1 MSWENE
7 SKTPYTMKTSLPL
20 EKILYLFVP
29 IFFETGIAAAQFA
42 EMNFENPV
50 LESGTF
56 GADGSAYRFSNISN
70 GLDAVITITGRSDA
84 SVVLSNMDTTGSI
97 GYDKAFQPVLGIPGT
112 APANTTWWMDFNM
125 SLYQA
130 GTMVP
135 VMPMQFYATGLDID
149 GDGVSINEWSEMYKI
164 EKIDSALV
172 NSLTFKQLSPYFQGY
187 DYRVEGIIA
196 NSPGI
201 DTSAKNVMAKFK
213 YSNKQSINFR
223 IGATTAG
230 STSTAAMRLNS
241 IWFQDLYIGSTL
253 PLKLISFTAE
263 IENNVVGLKWI
274 TASEENLK
282 QFVIEKSYDNK
293 NFSEVDQLPP
303 HGDPGAKNN
312 YTFLDKLT
320 ENFPSTVYYRLH
332 SIDMNGKGEYSEI
345 RVVTRQKNSELN
357 ISAYPNP
364 VVNNLLVTLPSS
376 WQKKDVRFEL
386 LTVNGQVAK
395 IFNTRNTGQTEI
407 LNVNNIAAGSY
418 FLNAS
423 CNGRTVKGKV
433 IKN

>member
-1 MSWENE
+1 
-7 SKTPYTMKTSLPL
+7 MKTSLPGKKTL
-20 EKILYLFVP
+20 HLFFLAIV
-29 IFFETGIAAAQFA
+29 INCSAYAQFA
-42 EMNFENPV
+42 EMVFQNPV

-56 GADGSAYRFSNISN
+56 GADGSTYRFSNIAN
-70 GLDAVITITGRSDA
+70 GLDAVVTITGRSDA

-130 GTMVP
+130 GTMTP

-149 GDGVSINEWSEMYKI
+149 GDGASINEWTEMYKI
-164 EKIDSALV
+164 ETIDSALV
-172 NSLTFKQLSPYFQGY
+172 NSLTFKKLSNYFQGY
-187 DYRVEGIIA
+187 DYRIEGIIA

-230 STSTAAMRLNS
+230 STSAAAMRLNS

-253 PLKLISFTAE
+253 PVELISFTAA
-263 IENNVVGLKWI
+263 IENNVVGLTWT

-282 QFVIEKSYDNK
+282 KFVIERSYDNK
-293 NFSEVDQLPP
+293 NFSEVEAVLP
-303 HGDPGAKNN
+303 HGHPSDKNN
-312 YTFLDKLT
+312 YTFFDKLA
-320 ENFPSTVYYRLH
+320 ENSPTTVYYRLH
-332 SIDMNGKGEYSEI
+332 SVDVNGKGEYSEI
-345 RVVTRQKNSELN
+345 RIVTMQKNSVLN

-364 VVNNLLVTLPSS
+364 VMNSLLVTIPSA
-376 WQKKDVRFEL
+376 WQSKKVIFEL
-386 LTVNGQVAK
+386 LSVNGQVAK
-395 IFNTRNTGQTEI
+395 IFNAANTSQTAI
-407 LNVNNIAAGSY
+407 LDLTNIVPGSY
-418 FLNAS
+418 FLKAS
-423 CNGRTVKGKV
+423 CSGEIVGGKI

>member
-1 MSWENE
+1 
-7 SKTPYTMKTSLPL
+7 MKTSLPGKKTL
-20 EKILYLFVP
+20 HLLFVA
-29 IFFETGIAAAQFA
+29 IFINCSAHAQFA
-42 EMNFENPV
+42 QMVFQNPV

-56 GADGSAYRFSNISN
+56 GADGSTYRFSNIAD
-70 GLDAVITITGRSDA
+70 GLDAVITITSRSDA
-84 SVVLSNMDTTGSI
+84 SVALSNMDTTGSI
-97 GYDKAFQPVLGIPGT
+97 GYDNAFQPVLGIPGT

-130 GTMVP
+130 GTMIP

-149 GDGVSINEWSEMYKI
+149 GDGLTINEWTEMYKI

-172 NSLTFKQLSPYFQGY
+172 NSLTFKKLSSYFQGY
-187 DYRVEGIIA
+187 DYRIEGIIA

-223 IGATTAG
+223 IGASTAG

-241 IWFQDLYIGSTL
+241 IWFSDLYIGTTM

-263 IENNVVGLKWI
+263 VENNVVGLKWT

-282 QFVIEKSYDNK
+282 KFVIERSYDNK
-293 NFSEVDQLPP
+293 NFSEVNAVLPHDHP
-303 HGDPGAKNN
+303 ADKNN
-312 YTFLDKLT
+312 YTILDKLP
-320 ENFPSTVYYRLH
+320 ENSPTTIYYRLH
-332 SIDMNGKGEYSEI
+332 SIDMNGKGEYSD
-345 RVVTRQKNSELN
+345 TRIITMQKNSSLN

-364 VVNNLLVTLPSS
+364 VVNNLLVTIPPA
-376 WQKKDVRFEL
+376 WQTKNVMFEL
-386 LTVNGQVAK
+386 FTVNGQVAK
-395 IFNTRNTGQTEI
+395 IFNTTNTGQTEI
-407 LNVNNIAAGSY
+407 LNVNNIAPGSY

-423 CNGRTVKGKV
+423 CDGKIIRGKI

>member
-1 MSWENE
+1 
-7 SKTPYTMKTSLPL
+7 MKTSLPCKKTL
-20 EKILYLFVP
+20 HLLFLAIV
-29 IFFETGIAAAQFA
+29 INCSAYAQFA
-42 EMNFENPV
+42 EMVFQNPA

-56 GADGSAYRFSNISN
+56 GADGSTYRFSNIAK
-70 GLDAVITITGRSDA
+70 GLDAVITIKSRSDA

-97 GYDKAFQPVLGIPGT
+97 GYDNAFQPVLGIPGT

-130 GTMVP
+130 GTMIP

-149 GDGVSINEWSEMYKI
+149 GDGQTINEWSEMYKI

-172 NSLTFKQLSPYFQGY
+172 NSLTFKQIAPYFQGY
-187 DYRVEGIIA
+187 DYRIEGIIA

-223 IGATTAG
+223 IGASTAG
-230 STSTAAMRLNS
+230 STSSAAMRLNS
-241 IWFQDLYIGSTL
+241 IWFSDLYIGTTL

-282 QFVIEKSYDNK
+282 KFVIERSYDNK
-293 NFSEVDQLPP
+293 NFSEVDAVLPYGHP
-303 HGDPGAKNN
+303 ADKNN
-312 YTFLDKLT
+312 YIFLDKLS
-320 ENFPSTVYYRLH
+320 ENSPTTVYYRLH
-332 SIDMNGKGEYSEI
+332 SIDINGKGEYSETRI
-345 RVVTRQKNSELN
+345 ITRQKISELN

-364 VVNNLLVTLPSS
+364 VMNNLLVTIPSA
-376 WQKKDVRFEL
+376 WQKKNVMFEL
-386 LTVNGQVAK
+386 LSVNGQLAK
-395 IFNTRNTGQTEI
+395 IFNTTNTGQTEV
-407 LNVNNIAAGSY
+407 LNVNNIAPGPY

-423 CNGRTVKGKV
+423 CDGKIV
-433 IKN
+433 RGKIIKN

>member
-1 MSWENE
+1 MNTALPC
-7 SKTPYTMKTSLPL
+7 KTLHL
-20 EKILYLFVP
+20 LFLA
-29 IFFETGIAAAQFA
+29 IFFNCSAYAQFA
-42 EMNFENPV
+42 EMVFQNPV

-56 GADGSAYRFSNISN
+56 GADGSTYRFSNISN
-70 GLDAVITITGRSDA
+70 GLDAVITITSRSDA

-97 GYDKAFQPVLGIPGT
+97 GYDNAFQPVLGIPGT

-130 GTMVP
+130 GTTIP

-149 GDGVSINEWSEMYKI
+149 GDGLTINEWTEMYKI

-172 NSLTFKQLSPYFQGY
+172 NSLTFKKLSSYFQGY
-187 DYRVEGIIA
+187 DYRIEGIIA
-196 NSPGI
+196 NSAGI

-223 IGATTAG
+223 IGASTAG

-241 IWFQDLYIGSTL
+241 IWFSDLYIGTTM
-253 PLKLISFTAE
+253 PLKLISFSAE
-263 IENNVVGLKWI
+263 IENNLVGLKWT

-282 QFVIEKSYDNK
+282 KFVIERSYDNK
-293 NFSEVDQLPP
+293 NFSEVDAVFP
-303 HGDPGAKNN
+303 HGHPADKNN
-312 YTFLDKLT
+312 YTFLDKLS
-320 ENFPSTVYYRLH
+320 ENSPATVYYRLH
-332 SIDMNGKGEYSEI
+332 SIDMNGKGEYSD
-345 RVVTRQKNSELN
+345 TRIITMQKNSSLN

-364 VVNNLLVTLPSS
+364 VMNNLLVTIPSA
-376 WQKKDVRFEL
+376 WQKKNVMFEL
-386 LTVNGQVAK
+386 LTINGQVAK
-395 IFNTRNTGQTEI
+395 IFNTTNTGQTEI
-407 LNVNNIAAGSY
+407 LNVNNIAPGSY

-423 CNGRTVKGKV
+423 CDGKNIRGKI

>member
-1 MSWENE
+1 
-7 SKTPYTMKTSLPL
+7 MKTSLPGKKTL
-20 EKILYLFVP
+20 HLLFLA
-29 IFFETGIAAAQFA
+29 IAINCSAYAQFS
-42 EMNFENPV
+42 EMVFQNPA

-56 GADGSAYRFSNISN
+56 GADGSTYRFSNIAI
-70 GLDAVITITGRSDA
+70 GLDAVITIKSRSDA

-97 GYDKAFQPVLGIPGT
+97 GYDNAFQPVLGIPGT

-130 GTMVP
+130 GTMIP

-149 GDGVSINEWSEMYKI
+149 GDGQTINEWSEMYKI

-172 NSLTFKQLSPYFQGY
+172 NSLTFKQIAPYFQGY
-187 DYRVEGIIA
+187 DYRIEGIIA

-223 IGATTAG
+223 IGASTAG
-230 STSTAAMRLNS
+230 STSSAAMRLNS
-241 IWFQDLYIGSTL
+241 IWFSDMYIGTTL

-282 QFVIEKSYDNK
+282 KFVIERSYDNK
-293 NFSEVDQLPP
+293 NFSEVDAVLPYGHP
-303 HGDPGAKNN
+303 ADKNN
-312 YTFLDKLT
+312 YTFLDKLS
-320 ENFPSTVYYRLH
+320 ENSPTTVYYRLH
-332 SIDMNGKGEYSEI
+332 SIDINGKGEYSETRI
-345 RVVTRQKNSELN
+345 ITRQKNSELN

-364 VVNNLLVTLPSS
+364 VMNNLLVTIPSA
-376 WQKKDVRFEL
+376 WQKKNVMFEL
-386 LTVNGQVAK
+386 LTVNGQLAK
-395 IFNTRNTGQTEI
+395 IFNTTNTGQTEV
-407 LNVNNIAAGSY
+407 LNVNNIAPGSY

-423 CNGRTVKGKV
+423 CDGKIV
-433 IKN
+433 RGKIIKN

>member
-1 MSWENE
+1 
-7 SKTPYTMKTSLPL
+7 MKTSLPL

-70 GLDAVITITGRSDA
+70 GLDAVITIKGRSDA

-97 GYDKAFQPVLGIPGT
+97 GYDNAFQPVLGIPGT

-135 VMPMQFYATGLDID
+135 IMPMQFYATGLDID
-149 GDGVSINEWSEMYKI
+149 GDGLTISEWTEMYKI

-223 IGATTAG
+223 IGATTAR

-241 IWFQDLYIGSTL
+241 IWFQDLYIGGVL
-253 PLKLISFTAE
+253 PLKVISFTAE
-263 IENNVVGLKWI
+263 IENNMVGLKWS

-282 QFVIEKSYDNK
+282 KFVIERSYDNR
-293 NFSEVDQLPP
+293 NFSEVDAVLP
-303 HGDPGAKNN
+303 HGQPADKNN

-320 ENFPSTVYYRLH
+320 ENFPAIVYYRLH

-345 RVVTRQKNSELN
+345 RIVTRQKNSELS

-364 VVNNLLVTLPSS
+364 VANSLLVTIPTS
-376 WQKKDVRFEL
+376 WQKKNVKFQL
-386 LTVNGQVAK
+386 LTANGQVTKMLQAT
-395 IFNTRNTGQTEI
+395 NSNQTEVFDMNSI
-407 LNVNNIAAGSY
+407 PPG
-418 FLNAS
+418 
-423 CNGRTVKGKV
+423 
-433 IKN
+433 

>member
-1 MSWENE
+1 
-7 SKTPYTMKTSLPL
+7 MKTSLPGK
-20 EKILYLFVP
+20 KILHLFFLA
-29 IFFETGIAAAQFA
+29 IFINCSAYAQFA
-42 EMNFENPV
+42 EMVFQNPV

-56 GADGSAYRFSNISN
+56 GADGSTYRFSSIAV
-70 GLDAVITITGRSDA
+70 GLDAVITITGRSGS
-84 SVVLSNMDTTGSI
+84 SVVLSSMDTTGSI

-130 GTMVP
+130 GTMIP

-149 GDGVSINEWSEMYKI
+149 GDDVTINEWAEMYKI

-187 DYRVEGIIA
+187 DYRIEGIIT
-196 NSPGI
+196 NSPDI
-201 DTSAKNVMAKFK
+201 DTSAKNVMAKYK

-230 STSTAAMRLNS
+230 STSAAAMRLNS
-241 IWFQDLYIGSTL
+241 IWFSDLYIGDVL
-253 PLKLISFTAE
+253 PLKLISFNAE
-263 IENNVVGLKWI
+263 VENDVVALKWI

-282 QFVIEKSYDNK
+282 KFVIERSYDNK
-293 NFSEVDQLPP
+293 NFSEVQAVLP
-303 HGDPGAKNN
+303 HGDASDKNN

-320 ENFPSTVYYRLH
+320 ENSPSTVYYRLH
-332 SIDMNGKGEYSEI
+332 SIDINGKGEYSEI
-345 RVVTRQKNSELN
+345 RVITRQKDSELN

-364 VVNNLLVTLPSS
+364 VMNNLLVTIPPA
-376 WQKKDVRFEL
+376 WQKKNVMFEL

-395 IFNTRNTGQTEI
+395 IFKTTNAGQTAM
-407 LNVNNIAAGSY
+407 LDVNNIIPGSY
-418 FLNAS
+418 FLNAR
-423 CNGRTVKGKV
+423 CDGKIV
-433 IKN
+433 RGKIIKN

>member
-1 MSWENE
+1 
-7 SKTPYTMKTSLPL
+7 
-20 EKILYLFVP
+20 
-29 IFFETGIAAAQFA
+29 
-42 EMNFENPV
+42 
-50 LESGTF
+50 
-56 GADGSAYRFSNISN
+56 
-70 GLDAVITITGRSDA
+70 
-84 SVVLSNMDTTGSI
+84 
-97 GYDKAFQPVLGIPGT
+97 
-112 APANTTWWMDFNM
+112 
-125 SLYQA
+125 
-130 GTMVP
+130 
-135 VMPMQFYATGLDID
+135 
-149 GDGVSINEWSEMYKI
+149 
-164 EKIDSALV
+164 
-172 NSLTFKQLSPYFQGY
+172 
-187 DYRVEGIIA
+187 
-196 NSPGI
+196 
-201 DTSAKNVMAKFK
+201 MAKFK

-253 PLKLISFTAE
+253 PIKLISFTAE
-263 IENNVVGLKWI
+263 IENNVVGLRWI

-293 NFSEVDQLPP
+293 NFSEVDALPP
-303 HGDPGAKNN
+303 HDDPAAKNN

-320 ENFPSTVYYRLH
+320 ENFPTTVYYRLH

-364 VVNNLLVTLPSS
+364 VVNNLLVTIPSS

-407 LNVNNIAAGSY
+407 LSVNNIARGSY

-423 CNGRTVKGKV
+423 CDGRIVRGKI

>member
-1 MSWENE
+1 
-7 SKTPYTMKTSLPL
+7 MKTSLPGKTL
-20 EKILYLFVP
+20 HLLFLA
-29 IFFETGIAAAQFA
+29 IFINSSAYAQFS
-42 EMNFENPV
+42 EMVFQNPV

-56 GADGSAYRFSNISN
+56 GVDGSTYRFSNIAN

-84 SVVLSNMDTTGSI
+84 SVALSNMDTTGSI

-125 SLYQA
+125 SLYQT
-130 GTMVP
+130 GTMIP

-149 GDGVSINEWSEMYKI
+149 GDGVTINEWTEMYKI

-172 NSLTFKQLSPYFQGY
+172 NSLTFKKLSPYFQGY
-187 DYRVEGIIA
+187 DYRIEGIIA

-223 IGATTAG
+223 IGASTAG

-241 IWFQDLYIGSTL
+241 IWFSDLYIGSVM

-263 IENNVVGLKWI
+263 IENNVVGLKWT

-282 QFVIEKSYDNK
+282 KFVIERSYDNE
-293 NFSEVDQLPP
+293 NFSEVDAVLP
-303 HGDPGAKNN
+303 HGHPADKNN
-312 YTFLDKLT
+312 YTFLDKLC
-320 ENFPSTVYYRLH
+320 ENSSTTVYYRLH
-332 SIDMNGKGEYSEI
+332 SIDMNGKGEYSD
-345 RVVTRQKNSELN
+345 TRIITMQKNNSLN

-364 VVNNLLVTLPSS
+364 VMNNLLVTIPSA
-376 WQKKDVRFEL
+376 WQKKNVMFEL

-395 IFNTRNTGQTEI
+395 IFNTTNTGQIEV
-407 LNVNNIAAGSY
+407 LNVNNIAPGSY

-423 CNGRTVKGKV
+423 CDGKIV
-433 IKN
+433 RGKIIKN

>member
-1 MSWENE
+1 
-7 SKTPYTMKTSLPL
+7 MKTSLPCKKTL
-20 EKILYLFVP
+20 HLLFLAIV
-29 IFFETGIAAAQFA
+29 INCSAYAQFA
-42 EMNFENPV
+42 EMVFQNPA

-56 GADGSAYRFSNISN
+56 GADGSTYRFSNIAK
-70 GLDAVITITGRSDA
+70 GLDAVITIKSRSDA

-97 GYDKAFQPVLGIPGT
+97 GYDNAFQPVLGIPGT

-130 GTMVP
+130 GTMIP

-149 GDGVSINEWSEMYKI
+149 GDGQTINEWSEMYKI

-172 NSLTFKQLSPYFQGY
+172 NSLTFKQIAPYFQGY
-187 DYRVEGIIA
+187 DYRIEGIIA

-223 IGATTAG
+223 IGASTAG
-230 STSTAAMRLNS
+230 STSSAAMRLNS
-241 IWFQDLYIGSTL
+241 IWFSDLYIGTTL

-282 QFVIEKSYDNK
+282 KFVIERSYDNK
-293 NFSEVDQLPP
+293 NFSEVDAVLPYGHP
-303 HGDPGAKNN
+303 ADKNN
-312 YTFLDKLT
+312 YIFLDKLSESSPT
-320 ENFPSTVYYRLH
+320 TVYYRLH
-332 SIDMNGKGEYSEI
+332 SIDINGKGEYSETRI
-345 RVVTRQKNSELN
+345 ITRQKISELN

-364 VVNNLLVTLPSS
+364 VMNNLLVTIPSA
-376 WQKKDVRFEL
+376 WQ
-386 LTVNGQVAK
+386 
-395 IFNTRNTGQTEI
+395 
-407 LNVNNIAAGSY
+407 
-418 FLNAS
+418 
-423 CNGRTVKGKV
+423 
-433 IKN
+433 

>member
-1 MSWENE
+1 
-7 SKTPYTMKTSLPL
+7 MKTSLPGKTL
-20 EKILYLFVP
+20 HLLFLAIL
-29 IFFETGIAAAQFA
+29 INCSAHAQFA
-42 EMNFENPV
+42 PMVFQNPV

-56 GADGSAYRFSNISN
+56 GTDGSTYRFSNIAD
-70 GLDAVITITGRSDA
+70 GLDAVITITSRSNA

-97 GYDKAFQPVLGIPGT
+97 GYDNAFQPVLGIPGT

-130 GTMVP
+130 GTTIP

-149 GDGVSINEWSEMYKI
+149 GDGVTINEWTEMYKI

-172 NSLTFKQLSPYFQGY
+172 NSLTFKKLSSYFQGY
-187 DYRVEGIIA
+187 DYRIEGIIA
-196 NSPGI
+196 NSAGI

-223 IGATTAG
+223 IGASTAG

-241 IWFQDLYIGSTL
+241 IWFSDLYIGTTM
-253 PLKLISFTAE
+253 PLKLISFSAE
-263 IENNVVGLKWI
+263 IENNLVGLKWT

-282 QFVIEKSYDNK
+282 KFVIERSYDNK
-293 NFSEVDQLPP
+293 NFSEVNAVLPHDHP
-303 HGDPGAKNN
+303 ADKNN
-312 YTFLDKLT
+312 YTFLDKLS
-320 ENFPSTVYYRLH
+320 ENSPTTVYYRLH
-332 SIDMNGKGEYSEI
+332 SVDINGKGEYSD
-345 RVVTRQKNSELN
+345 TRIITMQKNSSLN

-364 VVNNLLVTLPSS
+364 VMNNLLVTIPSA
-376 WQKKDVRFEL
+376 WQKKNVMFEL

-395 IFNTRNTGQTEI
+395 IFNTTNTGQTEI
-407 LNVNNIAAGSY
+407 LSVNNIAPGSY
-418 FLNAS
+418 FLSAS
-423 CNGRTVKGKV
+423 CNGKIVRGKI

>member
-1 MSWENE
+1 
-7 SKTPYTMKTSLPL
+7 MKISLPL
-20 EKILYLFVP
+20 EKFLYIFVP
-29 IFFETGIAAAQFA
+29 IIFETGHAAAQFA
-42 EMNFENPV
+42 EMNFQNPV

-56 GADGSAYRFSNISN
+56 GADGSTYRFSNIST

-84 SVVLSNMDTTGSI
+84 SVALSNMDTTGSI

-125 SLYQA
+125 SLYEA
-130 GTMVP
+130 GTMNA

-149 GDGVSINEWSEMYKI
+149 GDGVSINEWTEMYKI

-172 NSLTFKQLSPYFQGY
+172 NSLTFKKLSSYFQGY
-187 DYRVEGIIA
+187 DYRIEGIIA

-201 DTSAKNVMAKFK
+201 DTSAKNVMAKYK

-241 IWFQDLYIGSTL
+241 IWFSDLYIGSVL
-253 PLKLISFTAE
+253 PLELISFTAD
-263 IENNVVGLKWI
+263 IENNVVGLKWT

-282 QFVIEKSYDNK
+282 KFVVERSYDNK
-293 NFSEVDQLPP
+293 NFSEVDAVLPYGHP
-303 HGDPGAKNN
+303 SDKNN
-312 YTFLDKLT
+312 YSFLDRLN
-320 ENFPSTVYYRLH
+320 ENSPTIVYYRLH
-332 SIDMNGKGEYSEI
+332 SIDMNGKGEYSEVRI
-345 RVVTRQKNSELN
+345 ITRLKNNALN

-364 VVNNLLVTLPSS
+364 VMNSLLVTIPSA
-376 WQKKDVRFEL
+376 WQKKKVMFEL
-386 LTVNGQVAK
+386 FTVNGQVAK
-395 IFNTRNTGQTEI
+395 MFSTTNTGQTEM
-407 LNVNNIAAGSY
+407 LNVNNIPPGSY

-423 CNGRTVKGKV
+423 CDGKLV
-433 IKN
+433 RGKIIKN

>member
-1 MSWENE
+1 
-7 SKTPYTMKTSLPL
+7 
-20 EKILYLFVP
+20 
-29 IFFETGIAAAQFA
+29 
-42 EMNFENPV
+42 
-50 LESGTF
+50 
-56 GADGSAYRFSNISN
+56 
-70 GLDAVITITGRSDA
+70 
-84 SVVLSNMDTTGSI
+84 
-97 GYDKAFQPVLGIPGT
+97 
-112 APANTTWWMDFNM
+112 M

-130 GTMVP
+130 GTTVA

-241 IWFQDLYIGSTL
+241 IWFQDLYIGSPL

-274 TASEENLK
+274 TVSEENLK
-282 QFVIEKSYDNK
+282 KFVIEKSYDNK

-320 ENFPSTVYYRLH
+320 ENFPTTVYYRLH
-332 SIDMNGKGEYSEI
+332 SIDMNGKSEYSEI
-345 RVVTRQKNSELN
+345 RIVTRQKNYHGEENYLPDRVAYS
-357 ISAYPNP
+357 SAHHLTTIFLERSASA
-364 VVNNLLVTLPSS
+364 VSS
-376 WQKKDVRFEL
+376 LSIIR
-386 LTVNGQVAK
+386 
-395 IFNTRNTGQTEI
+395 
-407 LNVNNIAAGSY
+407 
-418 FLNAS
+418 
-423 CNGRTVKGKV
+423 
-433 IKN
+433 